1 MILVISFGL
10 NKSHV
15 RLSKNYVAFFK
26 QKQYQ
31 EWDFLGIR
39 WEASGELFPIP
50 RGLYNRQVGMEPDP
64 QCYKYE
70 YIFQQVHTNI

>member
-15 RLSKNYVAFFK
+15 RLSKNYVALFK
-26 QKQYQ
+26 QKHLS
-31 EWDFLGIR
+31 EMRFFLALDDKSVENAPQPPGACTIVR
-39 WEASGELFPIP
+39 WEWNLT
-50 RGLYNRQVGMEPDP
+50 

-70 YIFQQVHTNI
+70 YIFQQVHINI